1 MIGSSEMS
9 KNSSSVPNPVL
20 GGAASM
26 LTPAF
31 SSVVASGVPANGSG
45 TTVV

>member
-1 MIGSSEMS
+1 MIQ
-9 KNSSSVPNPVL
+9 NSSVVPKPLL

-26 LTPAF
+26 LTLAV
-31 SSVVASGVPANGSG
+31 SSVLASGVPANGSG